1 MTQTSLFPQEVRNGK
16 QPQRAASKAHAAQPS
31 TNPGRQTTSAQNRP
45 GQSQQAPNGYPSNQV
60 RMAATPFPAQPHEP
74 ANNGIRLTGRIGRY
88 FEVKQTSTGKSLATF
103 SLATQK
109 PYRDESG
116 TWLKRTVWQRIVAW
130 GETAELLSAQLE
142 KGARVSVQGRFK
154 TREWVDR
161 ENNLRTTTELVAR
174 QVQFLDAAAA

>member
-1 MTQTSLFPQEVRNGK
+1 MTQPSLFSQEVRNNK

-31 TNPGRQTTSAQNRP
+31 TGPSRQTAAAQNRLT
-45 GQSQQAPNGYPSNQV
+45 QSQPASNGVPSNQV
-60 RMAATPFPAQPHEP
+60 RNAPVPFPGRPEDP
-74 ANNGIRLTGRIGRY
+74 GNRGICLTGRIGRY

-103 SLATQK
+103 SLATVK

-116 TWLKRTVWQRIVAW
+116 NWAKRTVWQRIVAW
-130 GETAELLSAQLE
+130 GETAESLSAQLE
-142 KGARVSVQGRFK
+142 KGVRVSVEGRFK

>member
-31 TNPGRQTTSAQNRP
+31 TNPSRQTTAAQNRP
-45 GQSQQAPNGYPSNQV
+45 GQSQQAPNGIASNQV
-60 RMAATPFPAQPHEP
+60 RNASMPFPARFPEP
-74 ANNGIRLTGRIGRY
+74 GNNGICLSGRVGRY
-88 FEVKQTSTGKSLATF
+88 FEIKQTSTGKSLATF

-116 TWLKRTVWQRIVAW
+116 NWLKRTVWQRIVAW
-130 GETAELLSAQLE
+130 GETAESLSAQIE
-142 KGARVSVQGRFK
+142 KGARVSVEGRFK

-161 ENNLRTTTELVAR
+161 DNNLRTTTELVAR
-174 QVQFLDAAAA
+174 QVNFLDAVAA